1 MAENYQT
8 LKENLA
14 KGWNTWNTRS
24 VLSHVLLPEGFAI
37 NIGIKEYSE
46 GAYLKEALI
55 ERLERGAET
64 VIPSSHAYDGSYT
77 CLKVAWKGIELKVES
92 AHINEDLVILV
103 TPLQQTRKT
112 PALII
117 ESGVLWNKEGYV
129 SQENGHLI
137 WTSNKRKVTGY
148 GIGEIAVEHNVQ
160 TQTPYIALKLD
171 SIVGFSTGLYREI
184 TEIQKIIDMQKQKH
198 EERKELFG
206 GLNDVYDALQT
217 CMAWDTIYDPSHDR
231 VVTPVSRIWNCNHG
245 GYALFCWDNYFA
257 AYMASLDHKALA
269 YANAIEITREK
280 TDAGFVP
287 NCAWGTGFKSLD
299 RSQPPVGSL
308 IIRELYRKF
317 GDKWL
322 LEEVVDNLLE
332 WNHWWFEN
340 RKNGPLLS
348 WGSTPY
354 KPIFDNYW
362 ETAGVNDTFG
372 GALESGLDNSPM
384 YDEIAFDPE
393 NHMMKLHDV
402 GLNSLYIM
410 DCNTLADICGILGRN
425 EEKAMLENRAK
436 IISNRLQDLWDEKE
450 GFYYNRLTDNGEFSH
465 RISPTNFY
473 VLLGNV
479 PTQEQAE
486 RIIDEHFFNENEFYG
501 EWILPSISRNDK
513 AYPDQEYWRGRIWAP
528 MNFLVYLGLR
538 NYDLPEA
545 RKDLVRKSK
554 DLLLKEWKE
563 HGHIHE
569 NYNSDTGEGCDK
581 RTSDRYYHWGA
592 LLGLISLIEEG
603 YLEGWEKKIE
613 TENLTNS
620 YK

>member
-1 MAENYQT
+1 MIENYQT

-37 NIGIKEYSE
+37 NLGIKEYSQ

-55 ERLERGAET
+55 GRQNEGAET
-64 VIPSSHAYDGSYT
+64 VIPSYHAYDGAYT
-77 CLKVAWKGIELKVES
+77 SLKVLWKGIELIVET
-92 AHINEDLVILV
+92 ALEKEDIVILV
-103 TPLQQTRKT
+103 TPLKKTRRPPT
-112 PALII
+112 LII
-117 ESGVLWNKEGYV
+117 ESGVLWNKEGSTSRV
-129 SQENGHLI
+129 NERLI
-137 WTSNKRKVTGY
+137 WSSTNRKVIGY
-148 GIGEIAVEHNVQ
+148 GIGHSVIETNVQ

-171 SIVGFSTGLYREI
+171 TIVGFSTGVMRDI
-184 TEIQKIIDMQKQKH
+184 AEIQRIIEKQKEQH
-198 EERKELFG
+198 ENRKDMYGELG
-206 GLNDVYDALQT
+206 EVYDSLQT

-257 AYMASLDHKALA
+257 AYMASLDNKALA
-269 YANAIEITREK
+269 YANAIEITRER
-280 TDAGFVP
+280 TDDGFIP

-308 IIRELYRKF
+308 IIRELYRKY
-317 GDKWL
+317 GDKWF
-322 LEEVVDNLLE
+322 LEEVVDNLLA
-332 WNHWWFEN
+332 WNNWWYEN

-354 KPIFDNYW
+354 EPRFDNYW

-384 YDEIAFDPE
+384 YDEIPFNTE
-393 NHMMKLHDV
+393 NHMMELHDV

-410 DCNTLADICGILGRN
+410 DCYILADICEVLRRDKDKSVLTNRAETIKDSAQKLWS
-425 EEKAMLENRAK
+425 EKA
-436 IISNRLQDLWDEKE
+436 
-450 GFYYNRLTDNGEFSH
+450 GFYYNKLTDSGECSH

-473 VLLGNV
+473 VLLGGI
-479 PTQEQAE
+479 PTQEQAK
-486 RIIDEHFFNENEFYG
+486 RMIDEHFYNENEFYG
-501 EWILPSISRNDK
+501 EWMLPSIARNDI

-545 RKDLVRKSK
+545 RRDLVRKSK

-569 NYNSDTGEGCDK
+569 NYNANTGSGCDK

-603 YLEGWEKKIE
+603 YLEGWENVIGGEVSNK
-613 TENLTNS
+613 
-620 YK
+620 Y